1 MDSFLEE
8 QFIRELKI
16 QCSFAAFAFE
26 DIQAAL
32 ASHDQIDRL
41 WFSVQNFLNSAA
53 NLSKMLWPIMAKYAY
68 RGEFF
73 RNKLRI
79 EQDSPLKSREV
90 RNCFE
95 HFDEHVHEWIAS
107 LDSHNLIDR
116 NVGPAKIWCPTGH
129 FENDKKYFLRNFD
142 QSNFE
147 LLFRGKIYELGPL
160 MQEIQCIEDRVNKL
174 NS

>member
-16 QCSFAAFAFE
+16 QCSFAAFALE
-26 DIQAAL
+26 DIHAAL
-32 ASHDQIDRL
+32 ASHDQVDRL

-53 NLSKMLWPIMAKYAY
+53 NLSKMLWPVKAEYAD
-68 RGEFF
+68 RGEFL
-73 RNKLRI
+73 RNKLGI
-79 EQDSPLKSREV
+79 EEDSPLKSRRV

-95 HFDEHVHEWIAS
+95 HFDEHLHEWIAS

-116 NVGPAKIWCPTGH
+116 NVGPAKIWCPSGN

-147 LLFRGKIYELGPL
+147 LLFRGKVYELGPVI
-160 MQEIQCIEDRVNKL
+160 QEIQCIVDRVNKL